1 VHRAQV
7 PAAVWPETVRAKD
20 RFVAE
25 NEVVIEASREQVFA
39 VLADGPRY
47 HQWVMGAADVRGADE
62 AWPAPGSR
70 IHHATGVGPLT
81 IDDSTEVVE
90 CDPPKRLELLAHLG
104 PLGSF
109 RVEFTLDALAGGR
122 TSVKMVEA
130 PVEGVSKL
138 AGPVGDAVGKLRNK
152 LSLARLKEIA
162 ER

>member
-1 VHRAQV
+1 M
-7 PAAVWPETVRAKD
+7 
-20 RFVAE
+20 AE
-25 NEVVIEASREQVFA
+25 NEVVIDADRERVFA

-47 HQWVMGAADVRGADE
+47 HQWVMGAADVRAADD

-70 IHHATGVGPLT
+70 IHHSTGVGKLT
-81 IDDSTEVVE
+81 IDDSTEVVA

-122 TSVKMVEA
+122 TSVRMVEA

-138 AGPVGDAVGKLRNK
+138 AGPVGDAVGKLRNM